1 MMGSQTAATA
11 RPGPAGIDPNA
22 LTYQQLQGLNC
33 TLCGLPLGADRPLG
47 TVTIARG
54 ATHTTYEVRGCAP
67 SCAET
72 STGPAAETEW
82 RAALEHAAGCRACQ
96 TLGGGCSEGEQL
108 LNAYEEAARQAR
120 SGGSA

>member
-1 MMGSQTAATA
+1 MTGSQTAATA
-11 RPGPAGIDPNA
+11 RPSSAGIDPNA
-22 LTYQQLQGLNC
+22 LTYQQLQGWSC
-33 TLCGLPLGADRPLG
+33 ALCGLPLGADRLLG

-72 STGPAAETEW
+72 STGPAAESEW

-96 TLGGGCSEGEQL
+96 TPGGGCSEGEQL
-108 LNAYEEAARQAR
+108 LHAYEEAARQAR
-120 SGGSA
+120 SGGNT